1 MKVVWAILASAA
13 LCYPAAAAIQ
23 SEAENYPNRPVRLI
37 AASPGT
43 GGDLLARYL
52 AQRLAERWGKQVVVD
67 NRSGAGGL
75 VATEIAAKTAPDGY
89 TLHLGQL
96 SSHAT
101 APSLYSRLSYDPV
114 KDFAP
119 ITLYAQ
125 VPLIFIAHPSVP
137 AASLRELVA
146 LAKQRPGAL
155 NYSSGGPGTS
165 GHLGIELLNHTVG
178 IKLTHVPYKGVGVA
192 TGAVMSGEVQLA
204 AIPVLIAAP
213 QVKAGKVKAYA
224 ITSTARFSGTPDVP
238 TTAEAGM
245 PDVVA
250 STWFGMFVP
259 ARTPPAL
266 VARLN
271 RDILEVLRT
280 PAAEAWMLS
289 QGAIPST
296 GTPQEFAAFIRS
308 EITKWKKVIE
318 VSGAK
323 VD

>member
-1 MKVVWAILASAA
+1 VKVLLAIFAFAA
-13 LCYPAAAAIQ
+13 LSHTAAGA
-23 SEAENYPNRPVRLI
+23 SRTEAENYPNRPVRLI

-52 AQRLAERWGKQVVVD
+52 AQRLAERWGQQVVVD
-67 NRSGAGGL
+67 NRSGAGGMI
-75 VATEIAAKTAPDGY
+75 ASEIAAKTAPDGY

-101 APSLYSRLSYDPV
+101 APSLYRNLSYDPV

-137 AASLRELVA
+137 AANLRELVA
-146 LAKQRPGAL
+146 LAKQKPGAL

-165 GHLGIELLNHTVG
+165 GHLGIELLNHTAG
-178 IKLTHVPYKGVGVA
+178 IRLTHVPYKGVGVA
-192 TGAVMSGEVQLA
+192 TAAVMSGEAQFA
-204 AIPVLIAAP
+204 AIPVPIAAP

-224 ITSTARFSGTPDVP
+224 ITSKARFSGTPDVP

-245 PDVVA
+245 PEVVA

-259 ARTPPAL
+259 ARTPAEL

-271 RDILEVLRT
+271 RDMLAVLRT

-308 EITKWKKVIE
+308 EIAKWKKVIE